1 MRVVQM
7 SAHSKPPNY
16 SSVTPPHTPPS
27 SQTEKLHLINFKN
40 FKSDDWI
47 ILAIIFALIFE
58 GSDDYILICALGYL
72 FLMGL

>member
-7 SAHSKPPNY
+7 N
-16 SSVTPPHTPPS
+16 PS
-27 SQTEKLHLINFKN
+27 SLPVRERVRPTLPPPASVVTKPTLDIKAFK
-40 FKSDDWI
+40 KDDWI
-47 ILAIIFALIFE
+47 LLAIIAALIFE